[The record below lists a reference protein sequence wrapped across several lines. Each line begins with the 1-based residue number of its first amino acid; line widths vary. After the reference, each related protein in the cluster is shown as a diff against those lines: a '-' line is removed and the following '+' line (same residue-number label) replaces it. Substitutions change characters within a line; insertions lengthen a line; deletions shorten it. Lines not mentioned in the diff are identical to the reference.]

1 MALQMQPT
9 HQTYTADPVAA
20 VKESFT
26 LSGSGGGDA
35 GPGGRAPTPK
45 AQPAVALPPPLS
57 TATIES
63 LYQPLRHDIE
73 TLPPPAAR
81 PVPPPPPAL
90 NSFLSLLGANLGASL
105 LRDPGAADKIFGYM
119 QEKEQQRQ
127 AIEDQNY
134 AQNLAFNENKK
145 AQLVAIRGKALETAL
160 QVAIQSNDAERA
172 AKIAENLHRLQ
183 AETQAQTVIPAM
195 SSLQIEKAKEIGR
208 QQRLTLADQIKMKLE
223 ATTASGKLQ
232 PITGK
237 DFLKSIDD
245 INKNKE
251 LTTHENGLLGGL
263 LQGIF
268 GGDKKVSKKD
278 MLKASFVTGIM
289 AGDPG
294 VKADAKRRLLM
305 TVYSDLGWLGRRT
318 CRKFLPRR
326 KRPSSPTSWRNT
338 GLRSTCWITSSEKYG
353 LHAGDG
359 GVRSAAGNC
368 AARRRRSSGG

>member
-305 TVYSDLGWLGRRT
+305 TVYSDLGWLGKKDVSKILT
-318 CRKFLPRR
+318 PQEEAQLSNKLA
-326 KRPSSPTSWRNT
+326 
-338 GLRSTCWITSSEKYG
+338 EYG
-353 LHAGDG
+353 VTFDMLD
-359 GVRSAAGNC
+359 NIK
-368 AARRRRSSGG
+368 